1 MNEPDALGA
10 ETLAR
15 EPIFRA
21 PKVVLI
27 LIAVLVFVHVAIQI
41 GGQDWQV
48 WSLYAFSF
56 IPARITGD
64 AAFPA
69 IWGSQVWSFLTY
81 AFLHADIMHLFFNSL
96 WFLIFGSVVA
106 RRLETSRFLLLAG
119 ASAVVGAVA
128 TLLTHWGET
137 AIVIGASGAVSGVMA
152 AAIPL
157 MYGAGLRLGDTYRM
171 NIATVRPLRPLEILT
186 NRRAFIFTLI
196 WIAVTLFS
204 GASGWTGASFVEE
217 GRIAWEAHLG
227 GFAAG
232 LFTFYWLDPRRI
244 DLPSA
249 QA

>member
-1 MNEPDALGA
+1 MNESDAVEA
-10 ETLAR
+10 ETPAK
-15 EPIFRA
+15 EPFFRA

-27 LIAVLVFVHVAIQI
+27 LIALLVFVHGVIQVA
-41 GGQDWQV
+41 GEDWRV

-56 IPARITGD
+56 IPARISGE

-81 AFLHADIMHLFFNSL
+81 ALLHADWLHLFFNSL
-96 WFLIFGSVVA
+96 WLLIFGSVVA
-106 RRLETSRFLLLAG
+106 RRLGPFRFLVLA
-119 ASAVVGAVA
+119 AAAAIFGAVA
-128 TLLTHWGET
+128 TFLTHWGEV

-157 MYGAGLRLGDTYRM
+157 MYGGGLRLGDTYRM
-171 NIATVRPLRPLEILT
+171 DIATVTPLRPLEILT
-186 NRRAFIFTLI
+186 NRRALIFTFV

-227 GFAAG
+227 GFIAG
-232 LFTFYWLDPRRI
+232 LFTFYWLDPRN
-244 DLPSA
+244 
-249 QA
+249 

>member
-1 MNEPDALGA
+1 MNEPATMEV
-10 ETLAR
+10 ETPDK
-15 EPIFRA
+15 EPFFRA

-27 LIAVLVFVHVAIQI
+27 LIALLVVVHGVVQVA
-41 GGQDWQV
+41 GEDWRV

-56 IPARITGD
+56 IPARITGE

-81 AFLHADIMHLFFNSL
+81 AFLHADWLHLFFNGL
-96 WFLIFGSVVA
+96 WLLIFGSVVA
-106 RRLETSRFLLLAG
+106 RRLGPFRFLVLA
-119 ASAVVGAVA
+119 AAAAILGAVA
-128 TLLTHWGET
+128 TLLTHWGEV

-157 MYGAGLRLGDTYRM
+157 MYGGGLRLGDTYRM
-171 NIATVRPLRPLEILT
+171 DIATVTPLRPFEILT

-227 GFAAG
+227 GFIAG
-232 LFTFYWLDPRRI
+232 LFTFYWLDPRN
-244 DLPSA
+244 
-249 QA
+249 

>member
-1 MNEPDALGA
+1 MNEPDAVGA

-15 EPIFRA
+15 EPFFRA

-27 LIAVLVFVHVAIQI
+27 LIAVLVFVHGAIQI
-41 GGQDWQV
+41 AGPDWQI

-81 AFLHADIMHLFFNSL
+81 AFLHADMMHLFFNSL

-119 ASAVVGAVA
+119 AAAVVGAVA

-152 AAIPL
+152 ASIPL
-157 MYGAGLRLGDTYRM
+157 MYGAGLRLGDTYRTD
-171 NIATVRPLRPLEILT
+171 ITTVTPLWPLEILT

-217 GRIAWEAHLG
+217 GRVAWEAHLG
-227 GFAAG
+227 GFFAG
-232 LFTFYWLDPRRI
+232 LLAFYWLDRRN
-244 DLPSA
+244 
-249 QA
+249 

>member
-1 MNEPDALGA
+1 MNEPDAA
-10 ETLAR
+10 EVENPAR
-15 EPIFRA
+15 EPFFKA

-27 LIAVLVFVHVAIQI
+27 LIAVLAFIHLVLQVA
-41 GGQDWQV
+41 GQDWQV

-64 AAFPA
+64 AVFPA
-69 IWGSQVWSFLTY
+69 IWGSQVWSYLTY

-106 RRLETSRFLLLAG
+106 RRLGTGRFLLLAG
-119 ASAVVGAVA
+119 ASAVVGAVT
-128 TLLTHWGET
+128 TLLTHWGEM

-157 MYGAGLRLGDTYRM
+157 MYGAGLRLGDTYRTD
-171 NIATVRPLRPLEILT
+171 IATVMPLRPYEILT
-186 NRRAFIFTLI
+186 NRRAFLFTVV

-227 GFAAG
+227 GFIAG
-232 LFTFYWLDPRRI
+232 LAAFYWLDRRN
-244 DLPSA
+244 
-249 QA
+249 

>member
-1 MNEPDALGA
+1 MNDLPGTES
-10 ETLAR
+10 ETLAN
-15 EPIFRA
+15 EPVFRA
-21 PKVVLI
+21 PPVVLT
-27 LIAVLVFVHVAIQI
+27 LIAVLVFVHLAIQV
-41 GGQDWQV
+41 GGEDWRV

-64 AAFPA
+64 VAFPA

-81 AFLHADIMHLFFNSL
+81 ALLHADWMHLFFNSL
-96 WFLIFGSVVA
+96 WLLIFGAVVA
-106 RRLETSRFLLLAG
+106 RRLGQFRFLVLA
-119 ASAVVGAVA
+119 ALAAILGAVA
-128 TLLTHWGET
+128 TLLTHWGEV

-157 MYGAGLRLGDTYRM
+157 MYGGGLRLGDTYRTD
-171 NIATVRPLRPLEILT
+171 IATVTPLRPLEILT

-227 GFAAG
+227 GFVAG
-232 LFTFYWLDPRRI
+232 LFTFYWLDPRN
-244 DLPSA
+244 
-249 QA
+249 

>member
-1 MNEPDALGA
+1 
-10 ETLAR
+10 
-15 EPIFRA
+15 
-21 PKVVLI
+21 
-27 LIAVLVFVHVAIQI
+27 VLVFVHVAIQI
-41 GGQDWQV
+41 GGQDWRV
-48 WSLYAFSF
+48 WAYAFHLSGANYGRCGF
-56 IPARITGD
+56 RQSGD
-64 AAFPA
+64 R
-69 IWGSQVWSFLTY
+69 SLVFLTY
-81 AFLHADIMHLFFNSL
+81 AFIHADIMHLFSQPVVFD
-96 WFLIFGSVVA
+96 FGSVVA

-128 TLLTHWGET
+128 TLVTHWGET

-171 NIATVRPLRPLEILT
+171 DIATVRPLRPLEILT

-232 LFTFYWLDPRRI
+232 LFTFYWLDPWRI